1 MLKFL
6 NILFK
11 DFCRIF
17 FRSIVYV
24 IIAVIASM
32 ITSSVWSNAFAA
44 NFNAQTAYRMNTI
57 RYGMAGVWAILIV
70 FAAVMVVV
78 VACQWFGEDI
88 LTNRSYLNH
97 MLPIYTWEL
106 VVSKAIAGLL
116 VLLCA
121 AAILTY
127 DVLRVANSISVV
139 GDLLAVIPD
148 LSKSDGIDFDLPMF
162 IRLGVYFVLMLC
174 LFVMST
180 AFMSQTFG
188 QLASRGFAR
197 NFLIFFGFFAL
208 VFISGAILLT
218 VFRAGGVTINFRE
231 LGSLQGILDMAKKL
245 LKLISNTNLAV
256 SILYMTGASLIL
268 TYRLNV

>member
-1 MLKFL
+1 MLRFL

-11 DFCRIF
+11 DFFRIF

-24 IIAVIASM
+24 LIAVVVSI
-32 ITSSVWSNAFAA
+32 ITSGVWSNTFAA
-44 NFNAQTAYRMNTI
+44 RFTAQTAYRMNTI
-57 RYGMAGVWAILIV
+57 RYAMAGVWAILIV

-106 VVSKAIAGLL
+106 VVSKAIAGLM

-121 AAILTY
+121 AAVLTY
-127 DVLRVANSISVV
+127 DVLRVANSISIV
-139 GDLLAVIPD
+139 GDMLAVIPD
-148 LSKSDGIDFDLPMF
+148 LSKSDGINFDLQMF
-162 IRLGVYFVLMLC
+162 VRLGVYFVLMLC

-197 NFLIFFGFFAL
+197 NFLIFMGFFAL
-208 VFISGAILLT
+208 LFISGAILLT
-218 VFRAGGVTINFRE
+218 VLRSGGISVNFRE
-231 LGSLQGILDMAKKL
+231 LGSLQGILDMTEHL
-245 LKLISNTNLAV
+245 LRLVSNTNLV
-256 SILYMTGASLIL
+256 ISILYMTGASLIL

>member
-17 FRSIVYV
+17 LRSIIYV
-24 IIAVIASM
+24 IIAVAASL
-32 ITSSVWSNAFAA
+32 ITGYLWNSGFASH
-44 NFNAQTAYRMNTI
+44 FTAQTAYRMNAA
-57 RYGMAGVWAILIV
+57 RYCMAGMWVILVI

-78 VACQWFGEDI
+78 AACQWFGEDI

-106 VVSKAIAGLL
+106 VVSKALAGLA

-121 AAILTY
+121 AAILTW
-127 DVLRVANSISVV
+127 DVLKVANSISIV

-148 LSKSDGIDFDLPMF
+148 LSKSDGVNFDLAMF
-162 IRLGVYFVLMLC
+162 IRLGVYFMLMLC
-174 LFVMST
+174 LIVMST
-180 AFMSQTFG
+180 AFMSQTLG

-197 NFLIFFGFFAL
+197 NFLIFMGFFAL
-208 VFISGAILLT
+208 LFVSGTVLLT
-218 VFRAGGVTINFRE
+218 VFRVFGITLNFAE
-231 LGSLQGILDMAKKL
+231 LNNLQGIFDTAENILR
-245 LKLISNTNLAV
+245 LISNTNLV
-256 SILYMTGASLIL
+256 LSILYMTGASLIL

>member
-17 FRSIVYV
+17 LRSIIFVL
-24 IIAVIASM
+24 IAVIVSM
-32 ITSSVWSNAFAA
+32 ITSYVWSDEFAL
-44 NFNAQTAYRMNTI
+44 NFTAQTAYRMNAM
-57 RYGMAGVWAILIV
+57 RYCSAGIWAMLIV

-78 VACQWFGEDI
+78 AACQWFGEDI

-97 MLPIYTWEL
+97 LLPIYTWEL
-106 VVSKAIAGLL
+106 VLSKAVAGLL

-127 DVLRVANSISVV
+127 DVLKVANSISIV
-139 GDLLAVIPD
+139 GDILSVIPD
-148 LSKSDGIDFDLPMF
+148 LSQSDGLNFDLKMF

-180 AFMSQTFG
+180 AFMSQTLG

-197 NFLIFFGFFAL
+197 NFLIFMGFFAL
-208 VFISGAILLT
+208 VFISGAVLLT
-218 VFRAGGVTINFRE
+218 VFRAGGVSINFKE
-231 LGSLQGILDMAKKL
+231 LNGLQGILDMAEKIL
-245 LKLISNTNLAV
+245 RLISNTNLIL